1 LIKVVFASLG
11 GLAGLLIGGALLA
24 MAGGTLASYL
34 YGTFEGAAATGGGL
48 LGRPAPQCPLGG
60 LRRRLAVG
68 RRPDAARRPGLR
80 RLLLTLGRAVST
92 KLYSLDC
99 IASPVPGE
107 VSA

>member
-48 LGRPAPQCPLGG
+48 LGGGIGAILGG
-60 LRRRLAVG
+60 AAGVWAVLRRNAHWAGSAVVWLWAG
-68 RRPDAARRPGLR
+68 VLM
-80 RLLLTLGRAVST
+80 LLVALGFVAFS
-92 KLYSLDC
+92 
-99 IASPVPGE
+99 
-107 VSA
+107 